1 MDHSISRLQTA
12 PSQPNRAGRVRSQPD
27 VAFVSTYPPAMCG
40 LATFTSSLRSAM
52 AETRGDSRGLDILE
66 LIDGT
71 SQGVVARPEVIASID
86 PADSLSLL
94 KSADRL
100 SGYDAVIIQHEYGIW
115 GPDMGWSVVDFVS
128 RLKPK
133 VITALHTL
141 LADPTAD
148 QREIIEVLAERS
160 AFTIVPTQASKDL
173 IAARYRVDPRSMVVV
188 PHGTSPFLRSVARLR
203 ALGLHPRKPPS
214 LLTWGLIG
222 PGKGLEW
229 SLRAVAQLKVH
240 YPEVVYT
247 IAGRTHPKVL
257 RHEGE
262 TYRRSLEAIV
272 SELDLH
278 DNVEFIDDYVSESM
292 LRDLLLDATVV
303 VLPYDSTEQIVS
315 GVMVEA
321 IAAGVPV
328 VATTFP
334 HSVELAA
341 QGAVSTG
348 AHRSPDAIAHA
359 IARLVEDSTAWE
371 EMMAA
376 QSRIAPGLEWTNVAL
391 EYEGLI
397 ESLAMPSA
405 SMRHASPAS

>member
-1 MDHSISRLQTA
+1 MDHTMSRLQTA
-12 PSQPNRAGRVRSQPD
+12 PSNPNPLRTAQGRSSI
-27 VAFVSTYPPAMCG
+27 AFVSTYPPAMCG
-40 LATFTSSLRSAM
+40 LATFTDSLRSAL
-52 AETRGDSRGLDILE
+52 AKTRGDSRGLEVLE
-66 LIDGT
+66 LIDQPDET
-71 SQGVVARPEVIASID
+71 SPRSEVIASID

-100 SGYDAVIIQHEYGIW
+100 SGYDAVILQHEYGIW
-115 GPDMGWSVVDFVS
+115 GPDMGRSVVDFVG
-128 RLKPK
+128 RLKPRI
-133 VITALHTL
+133 ITALHTL
-141 LADPTAD
+141 LANPTEV
-148 QREIIEVLAERS
+148 QRQIIEALAERS

-173 IAARYRVDPRSMVVV
+173 IVARYRVDPGSILVV

-229 SLRAVAQLKVH
+229 SLRAVAQLKEN
-240 YPEVVYT
+240 YPEVAYT

-262 TYRRSLEAIV
+262 AYRQSLEAIV
-272 SELDLH
+272 TELDLD
-278 DNVEFIDDYVSESM
+278 DNVEFIDEYVSEPM
-292 LRDLLLDATVV
+292 LRDLLLDASIV

-321 IAAGVPV
+321 VAAGVPV

-334 HSVELAA
+334 HSVELAE
-341 QGAVSTG
+341 QGAVSAV
-348 AHRSPDAIAHA
+348 AHRSPQDIAQS
-359 IARLVEDSTAWE
+359 IALLIEETHVWE

-397 ESLAMPSA
+397 ESFAMPSA